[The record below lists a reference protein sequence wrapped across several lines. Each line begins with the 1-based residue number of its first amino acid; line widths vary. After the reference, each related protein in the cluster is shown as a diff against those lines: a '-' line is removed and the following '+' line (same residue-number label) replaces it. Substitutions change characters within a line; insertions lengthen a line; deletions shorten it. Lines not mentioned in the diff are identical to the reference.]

1 MGARNMEW
9 GSRAEIALGSV
20 AMTRERFE
28 SMSHYERLRWYHATR
43 RVDVTR
49 PEHHVVLT
57 WWGD

>member
-1 MGARNMEW
+1 MEW